1 MLVRPA
7 YLDIV
12 AFGREGFDVR
22 IKAVP
27 GLIYA
32 HVLIECVG
40 CVTRRVLHVFVIA
53 SSAAQPVWIF

>member
-7 YLDIV
+7 CLDIV
-12 AFGREGFDVR
+12 AFGREGFDRR

-32 HVLIECVG
+32 HVRVECVG
-40 CVTRRVLHVFVIA
+40 CVPRRVFHVFVIA
-53 SSAAQPVWIF
+53 SSATKSVWIF